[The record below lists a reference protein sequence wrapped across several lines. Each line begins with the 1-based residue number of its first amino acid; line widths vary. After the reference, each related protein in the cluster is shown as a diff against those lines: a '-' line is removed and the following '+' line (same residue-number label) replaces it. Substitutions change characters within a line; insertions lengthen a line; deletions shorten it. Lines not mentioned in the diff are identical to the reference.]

1 MKDRWVDRFIKEA
14 VPKIL
19 DEISPYLIIIFGSR
33 VKGNARDDSDID
45 VIVVSDYFKGIP
57 FLKRMPMLLKLVKF
71 EKHIDFLCYTEEE
84 FNRIKNESIVLKTA
98 LQNGVSIYSHKKRI
112 EKLKNDENE

>member
-1 MKDRWVDRFIKEA
+1 MKDRWVARFIKEA

-71 EKHIDFLCYTEEE
+71 EKHVDFLCYTEEE

-98 LQNGVSIYSHKKRI
+98 LQNGVSIYSHKKI